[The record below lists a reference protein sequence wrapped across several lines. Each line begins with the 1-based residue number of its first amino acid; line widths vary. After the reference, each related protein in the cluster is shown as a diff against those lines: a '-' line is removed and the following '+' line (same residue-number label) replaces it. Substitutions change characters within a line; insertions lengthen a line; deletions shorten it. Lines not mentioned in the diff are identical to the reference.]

1 MPVPVSDRAL
11 DFGGWLS
18 TVDISFLSVAGLR
31 KFSERLAMRSV
42 KLVMPA
48 IMVIAMKRRLGIVRR
63 TFASAL
69 SGFSDGEL
77 MTRAAALAFYCALS
91 FAPLLILLV
100 WVFSVLHSGW
110 QRDLTHSLTG
120 VIGEGAAD
128 AVTEV
133 INNAKSRPHIGNV
146 AGIIGLIVMLFTASA
161 VFAQLQATL
170 NRVWRVRTKPGA
182 AINAWLRA
190 RALAF
195 ALLVGLAFM
204 LVVSFIVSGVIHFIV
219 PRHTLAWQVSENVL
233 SLLIFV
239 LVFGAMYKVL
249 PDAKIDWLDAFNGAV
264 LTAVLFMAGKF
275 GIGFYIDHS
284 SAEGAYG
291 PAGAFIVVLTWVYYS
306 SIIVLVG
313 AELTRALAD
322 ARGKPIQPDDHA
334 VMIDDASLGFSPK
347 YEDAKRSD
355 NLRR

>member
-1 MPVPVSDRAL
+1 
-11 DFGGWLS
+11 
-18 TVDISFLSVAGLR
+18 
-31 KFSERLAMRSV
+31 
-42 KLVMPA
+42 MPA
-48 IMVIAMKRRLGIVRR
+48 ITVLAMKRRLGIIRR

-100 WVFSVLHSGW
+100 WLLSVLHSGW
-110 QRDLTHSLTG
+110 QRDLTHSLTS
-120 VIGEGAAD
+120 VIGKGAAD
-128 AVTEV
+128 AVTGV

-146 AGIIGLIVMLFTASA
+146 AGAIGLIVMLFTASA

-182 AINAWLRA
+182 AVNAWLRA

-204 LVVSFIVSGVIHFIV
+204 LIVSFVVSGVIHFVV
-219 PRHTLAWQVSENVL
+219 PRHTLAWQVSENIV

-239 LVFGAMYKVL
+239 LVFGAIYKIL

-264 LTAVLFMAGKF
+264 LTAVLFMVGKF

-284 SAEGAYG
+284 SEEGAYG
-291 PAGAFIVVLTWVYYS
+291 PAGAFVVVLTWVYYS

-313 AELTRALAD
+313 AELTRSLAD
-322 ARGKPIQPDDHA
+322 ARGKPIQPDGHA
-334 VMIDDASLGFSPK
+334 VMIDDTSQGFSPK
-347 YEDAKRSD
+347 K
-355 NLRR
+355 

>member
-1 MPVPVSDRAL
+1 
-11 DFGGWLS
+11 
-18 TVDISFLSVAGLR
+18 
-31 KFSERLAMRSV
+31 
-42 KLVMPA
+42 
-48 IMVIAMKRRLGIVRR
+48 MKRRLGIIRR
-63 TFASAL
+63 TFVSAI

-77 MTRAAALAFYCALS
+77 MTRAAALAFYSALS

-100 WVFSVLHSGW
+100 WVLSVLHSSW
-110 QRDLTHSLTG
+110 QRDLVHSLTG
-120 VIGEGAAD
+120 VIGKDAAY
-128 AVTEV
+128 AVTDV

-146 AGIIGLIVMLFTASA
+146 AGIAGLIVMLFTASA

-182 AINAWLRA
+182 AVSAWLRA
-190 RALAF
+190 RAHGF

-204 LVVSFIVSGVIHFIV
+204 LIVSFVVSGIIHFVV
-219 PRHTLAWQVSENVL
+219 PRHTLAWQVSEDIV
-233 SLLIFV
+233 SLLILV
-239 LVFGAMYKVL
+239 LAFGAMYKVL

-284 SAEGAYG
+284 STEGAYG
-291 PAGAFIVVLTWVYYS
+291 PAGAFVVVLTWVYYS

-313 AELTRALAD
+313 AELTRAIAD

-334 VMIDDASLGFSPK
+334 VVIDDVSQGFSHTH
-347 YEDAKRSD
+347 EDAKRD
-355 NLRR
+355 DGMHR

>member
-1 MPVPVSDRAL
+1 
-11 DFGGWLS
+11 
-18 TVDISFLSVAGLR
+18 
-31 KFSERLAMRSV
+31 
-42 KLVMPA
+42 
-48 IMVIAMKRRLGIVRR
+48 MVIAMKRRLGLIRR
-63 TFASAL
+63 TFSSAL

-100 WVFSVLHSGW
+100 WLLSVLHSGW
-110 QRDLTHSLTG
+110 RRDLTHSLTG
-120 VIGEGAAD
+120 VIGKGAAD
-128 AVTEV
+128 AVTDV
-133 INNAKSRPHIGNV
+133 IDNAKSRPHIGNV
-146 AGIIGLIVMLFTASA
+146 AGAIGLIVMLFTASA

-182 AINAWLRA
+182 AVNAWLRA

-204 LVVSFIVSGVIHFIV
+204 LIVSFVVSGVIHFVV
-219 PRHTLAWQVSENVL
+219 PRHTLAWQVSENVV

-239 LVFGAMYKVL
+239 LVFGAIYKIL

-264 LTAVLFMAGKF
+264 LTAVLFMVGKF
-275 GIGFYIDHS
+275 AIGFYIDHS

-291 PAGAFIVVLTWVYYS
+291 PAGAFVVVLTWVYYS

-313 AELTRALAD
+313 AELTRVLAD
-322 ARGKPIQPDDHA
+322 ARGKPIQPDEHA
-334 VMIDDASLGFSPK
+334 VVIDAPSQGFPPK
-347 YEDAKRSD
+347 K
-355 NLRR
+355 